1 MIKISSMVGA
11 PDLETPT
18 LAPYSGD
25 LGLAFKKLS
34 ALGYEGVELMTK
46 RPSSLDCQ
54 ALRQILAENQLAL
67 AGLCTG
73 HVFGED
79 HLGLVTPEL
88 QIDPD
93 AVARLKEFIDL
104 AACIGPGTLVNI
116 GRSRGWGDPE
126 RKKATLHAA
135 TEAIQDLSD
144 YARPLQVRIILEP
157 INRKEA
163 RYIHSTQNG
172 VELVRQVDRPNF
184 GLMLDTYHMYL
195 EDADMISSLYTAAP
209 YCWHLHI
216 SDSNR
221 CYPGSGVIRFDQVIA
236 ALNDVGFDGFI
247 GTEIQPWPDADSA
260 ARLSIEYLRK
270 LVPDH
275 HHFPIE

>member
-1 MIKISSMVGA
+1 MIKIASMVGA

-34 ALGYEGVELMTK
+34 ALGYEGIELMTK
-46 RPSSLDCQ
+46 QPATLDGP
-54 ALRQILAENQLAL
+54 ALRQLLAENRLVL

-79 HLGLVTPEL
+79 HLGLVTPGL
-88 QIDPD
+88 QIDPR
-93 AVARLKEFIDL
+93 AVERLKKFIDL
-104 AACIGPGTLVNI
+104 AAFFGPGTLVNI
-116 GRSRGWGDPE
+116 GRSRGLGDPQ
-126 RKKATLHAA
+126 RKEATLRGAS
-135 TEAIQDLSD
+135 EAIQDLSD
-144 YARPLQVRIILEP
+144 YARPMQVRIILEP

-163 RYIHSTQNG
+163 SYIHSTLDG
-172 VELVRQVDRPNF
+172 IDLVRRVNRPNF

-195 EDADMISSLYTAAP
+195 EDADMIASLYEAAP
-209 YCWHLHI
+209 FCWHMHI

-221 CYPGSGVIRFDQVIA
+221 CYPGSGEIRFDRVID
-236 ALNDVGFDGFI
+236 ALNDFGFNGFT
-247 GTEIQPWPDADSA
+247 GTEIRPWPDPDSA

-270 LVPDH
+270 LIPVS
-275 HHFPIE
+275 

>member
-1 MIKISSMVGA
+1 LIKIASMVGA

-25 LGLAFKKLS
+25 LGMAFKKLS
-34 ALGYEGVELMTK
+34 NLGYDGIELMTK
-46 RPSSLDCQ
+46 RPSTLDRP
-54 ALRQILAENQLAL
+54 ALRQLLVENRLVL

-88 QIDPD
+88 QIDPI

-104 AACIGPGTLVNI
+104 AAWLGPGTLVNI
-116 GRSRGWGDPE
+116 GRSRGLGDPQ
-126 RKKATLHAA
+126 RKEATLHTAA
-135 TEAIQDLSD
+135 AAIQELSD
-144 YARPLQVRIILEP
+144 YARPMQVRIILEP
-157 INRKEA
+157 VNRKEA
-163 RYIHSTQNG
+163 RYVHSTREG
-172 VELVRQVDRPNF
+172 IELVHQVNRPNF

-195 EDADMISSLYTAAP
+195 EDTDMIASLYDAAP
-209 YCWHLHI
+209 FCWHLHI

-221 CYPGSGVIRFDQVIA
+221 CYPGSGAIQFDRVIA
-236 ALNDVGFDGFI
+236 ALNDLGFNGFI
-247 GTEIQPWPDADSA
+247 GTEIQPWPDPDSA

-270 LVPDH
+270 LVPLAK
-275 HHFPIE
+275 IQEE